1 MDGRAIERHRRRLL
15 ELREQLRRE
24 GDVEI
29 EPVRDGEDPTQK
41 VDEDAAPLTEM
52 AQVIASN
59 RNRAR
64 AKQLQ
69 EIAEALER
77 LEDDPEGVGICESCD
92 EPIPAKRLE
101 LQPWARLCIACQ
113 SEKEADAA
121 PGARKHL
128 MDYR

>member
-1 MDGRAIERHRRRLL
+1 MDVRAIERHRRRLV
-15 ELREQLRRE
+15 ELRDQLRRE

-29 EPVRDGEDPTQK
+29 EPVRDGEDPTEK

-52 AQVIASN
+52 RQVIASN

-64 AKQLQ
+64 AQQLQ
-69 EIAEALER
+69 AIAEALKR
-77 LEDDPEGVGICESCD
+77 LDEDPEGLGQCESCD
-92 EPIPAKRLE
+92 EPIPARRLE

-121 PGARKHL
+121 PGSRKHL
-128 MDYR
+128 TDYR